1 MAAIPQAAWGAGR
14 FVPAAIEALG
24 PRLARTARVPKLLDV
39 IVPMLN
45 GEKMA

>member
-24 PRLARTARVPKLLDV
+24 PRQARTARVPKLLDV